1 MSVTPQDFIFSAEK
15 LLDEDLEIN
24 YRNAA
29 SRAYQGAHH
38 ACRRLRENLKLGL
51 PINVPDQ
58 EGYHKKLIRSL
69 QQTPIPLKKGP
80 SWSKAIHIRQLGHM
94 LSSARDLRHAADY
107 GLEKTFTRKKARQLI
122 VASQIIIHQVNQLL
136 NNHGN

>member
-1 MSVTPQDFIFSAEK
+1 MSITPQDFINSAEK

-38 ACRRLRENLKLGL
+38 ACRRLQKNLGL
-51 PINVPDQ
+51 GPLINVPER
-58 EGYHKKLIRSL
+58 EGSHKKLIRNL
-69 QQTPIPLKKGP
+69 QQTPLPPTKNQEWVKV
-80 SWSKAIHIRQLGHM
+80 IHIRQIGHM

-107 GLEKTFTRKKARQLI
+107 GLDKSFPRKKARQLI
-122 VASQIIIHQVNQLL
+122 VSSQIILHQVKLL
-136 NNHGN
+136 LGE